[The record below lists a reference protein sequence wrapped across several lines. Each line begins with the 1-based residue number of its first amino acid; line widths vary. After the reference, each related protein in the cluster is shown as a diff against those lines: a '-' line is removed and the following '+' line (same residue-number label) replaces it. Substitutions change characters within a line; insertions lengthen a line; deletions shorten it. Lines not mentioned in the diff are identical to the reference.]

1 MVQVESYTA
10 RSPGDLDGRV
20 EVCPRCGRSGV
31 ERDTAEGRVCVHAEK
46 LEMMPDGLLVAP
58 VDFCPVELLPFA
70 ISHPDFI

>member
-1 MVQVESYTA
+1 MVQVETYTA

-20 EVCPRCGRSGV
+20 EVCSRCGRSGV

-58 VDFCPVELLPFA
+58 VDFCPVGLLPFA
-70 ISHPDFI
+70 LSHPDYI